1 MRYDVD
7 QDMEDAVGFVVGF
20 LQLMEDPG
28 RVDDFFVLELENPK
42 EAWKTKRSIVG
53 AWGNIGS
60 ALITTVHRIC
70 TLL

>member
-7 QDMEDAVGFVVGF
+7 QDMEGAVGFVVGF
-20 LQLMEDPG
+20 LQLIEDPG

-42 EAWKTKRSIVG
+42 EAWNIVG
-53 AWGNIGS
+53 AWGNSGS